1 MGLSCILTRF
11 LQSFVK
17 EVCPEEPA
25 LVVRMKSRSNKRQ
38 SKSKRIP
45 ASAVR
50 GPMPVAVTLMLPT
63 PLPLPFSDPEWLF
76 EPKWDGFRAICF
88 LKDGQVK
95 FVSRKRRSLTR
106 FNELQE
112 IAELIKAETAIIDG
126 EIVALDRNGLPS
138 FERLRYKHPRGAI
151 AFYAF
156 DLLYL
161 DGHDLSS
168 CSLVARKATLKR
180 ILPKDN
186 TGRIRYTEHVEQAGK
201 QLFKQLET
209 LKIEGMVA
217 KRKDSVYAFA
227 RSRSWLKIKTSAGR
241 EEMKRRIENWR

>member
-1 MGLSCILTRF
+1 MRSYTVFAIFSNVSLPRI
-11 LQSFVK
+11 
-17 EVCPEEPA
+17 PA
-25 LVVRMKSRSNKRQ
+25 LGFRMPRTSKK
-38 SKSKRIP
+38 SKSKSSKALP
-45 ASAVR
+45 TVAVR

-76 EPKWDGFRAICF
+76 EPKWDGFRAMCF
-88 LKDGQVK
+88 VKDGQVK
-95 FVSRKRRSLTR
+95 FVSRKRRKLTR
-106 FNELQE
+106 FTELQE
-112 IAELIKAETAIIDG
+112 LAELIKAETAIIDG
-126 EIVALDRNGLPS
+126 EIVALDKSGLPS
-138 FERLRYKHPRGAI
+138 FEGLRYKHPCGATV
-151 AFYAF
+151 FYAF

-168 CSLVARKATLKR
+168 CSLVARKAMLKR

-186 TGRIRYTEHVEQAGK
+186 TGRIRYTEHIAKAGK
-201 QLFKQLET
+201 ELFKQLET

-241 EEMKRRIENWR
+241 DEMKRRIENWS